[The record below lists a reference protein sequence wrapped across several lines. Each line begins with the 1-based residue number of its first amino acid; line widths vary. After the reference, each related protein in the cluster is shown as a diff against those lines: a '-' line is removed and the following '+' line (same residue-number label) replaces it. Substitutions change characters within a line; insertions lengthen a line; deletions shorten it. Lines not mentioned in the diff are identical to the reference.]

1 MRRVYA
7 LGTLAVIG
15 LVLWQVGPALPV
27 MTGSPPVFETGKIMA
42 GLSLPARVPRRLLV
56 SGHSLTDHPYPEYL
70 EGIAASLG
78 SPMDWNMQALEG
90 SSIKDRTMGSGPVP
104 WAGYAAGT
112 DRDDRPLDMLAQ
124 LRRPLAPGERAYDTL
139 VITEQHTLLGSI
151 VWNDSLRLLRDF
163 HERVIAQ
170 NPDAQ
175 TYLFEAWMN
184 VVDLDDPS
192 SWIAYERAAA
202 PLWRCVA
209 GRVNHDLVAEG
220 RADRLATIPA
230 ASALTVLVE
239 EATSHRPVPGLEG
252 PDTRSILARIFRDD
266 VHLTSAGVY
275 YIALV
280 SSAILQGQTI
290 HTSVRPQGMRKDT
303 ADRLQQIAA
312 RFVTA
317 HRAERR
323 EIPAESCSRYVS
335 DSFAPRY
342 LAYQRS
348 LQWRDYPGPMI
359 WLKWAR
365 LRVQWPRLFRRRD
378 ASNPLYISE
387 AKPPVL

>member
-1 MRRVYA
+1 MRRVYGLCA
-7 LGTLAVIG
+7 LAVIG

-27 MTGSPPVFETGKIMA
+27 VTGSPPAFETGKIMA
-42 GLSLPARVPRRLLV
+42 GPSLPAHVPRRLLV

-78 SPMDWNMQALEG
+78 RPMDWNMQALEG

-124 LRRPLAPGERAYDTL
+124 LRRPLAPGEGAYDTL

-209 GRVNHDLVAEG
+209 GRINHDLVAEG

-239 EATSHRPVPGLEG
+239 EATSRRPVPGLEG

-290 HTSVRPQGMRKDT
+290 HTSVRPEGMRKDT

-312 RFVTA
+312 RFVTT

-323 EIPAESCSRYVS
+323 EIPAENCSRYVS
-335 DSFAPRY
+335 DSFAPQY